1 MRILRVADLEA
12 KPGEKVSG
20 YVHVI
25 GAEFGIPVTLICGEK
40 EGGTVLIS
48 GGVHNAEYVGIQA
61 AMQLAD
67 ELDPRKIAG
76 NIIVIRLMNR
86 TGFEHRTMS
95 LTYEDGKNLNRV
107 FPGNPNGTLSDRIAY
122 TVVTEFFPKADYY
135 VDLHCGD
142 GFEGLVSYVYCTG
155 AATPEVAAKSREMAE
170 IAHVDYLVTSMCGTG
185 GAYNYAGSMGI
196 PSILLERGHSSR
208 WCEDLVAEDVHDVKN
223 ILRHL
228 RILRGKSHIHGK
240 PPIEV
245 SPVIYEDAPVSGC
258 WYPAKQPGE
267 TFKEGEVLGRICDYF
282 GRELFVYRAKM
293 GGIILYQ
300 TISLCIMKDTP
311 MVSYGTWDE
320 DTQGKIEVGSEIR
333 KGRPDLQCAE
343 NRGQGGFRILMDDFG
358 SGYSS
363 LNMLKEAPVDEI
375 KLDMRFLSAA
385 DPYGSAEEILHMI
398 ITMGNHMKLSIIAE
412 GVETEQ
418 QKVMLQGFGCNK
430 AQGYFYARPMREA
443 EYTELLRKEKA
454 EN

>member
-1 MRILRVADLEA
+1 MRNKQMRTLRVADLEA

-67 ELDPRKIAG
+67 ELDPKKIAG

-122 TVVTEFFPKADYY
+122 TVVTEFFQKADYY

-155 AATPEVAAKSREMAE
+155 AAASEVAAKSREMAE

-185 GAYNYAGSMGI
+185 GAYNYAGSIDQNVGTVGDLSGFSDQEQVSGWARTQMAWAVGCGLI
-196 PSILLERGHSSR
+196 NGKSGGALDPAGRATRSEVAAILERF
-208 WCEDLVAEDVHDVKN
+208 V
-223 ILRHL
+223 
-228 RILRGKSHIHGK
+228 
-240 PPIEV
+240 
-245 SPVIYEDAPVSGC
+245 GC
-258 WYPAKQPGE
+258 
-267 TFKEGEVLGRICDYF
+267 VLTGYTDSDGGR
-282 GRELFVYRAKM
+282 
-293 GGIILYQ
+293 
-300 TISLCIMKDTP
+300 S
-311 MVSYGTWDE
+311 
-320 DTQGKIEVGSEIR
+320 
-333 KGRPDLQCAE
+333 
-343 NRGQGGFRILMDDFG
+343 
-358 SGYSS
+358 
-363 LNMLKEAPVDEI
+363 
-375 KLDMRFLSAA
+375 
-385 DPYGSAEEILHMI
+385 
-398 ITMGNHMKLSIIAE
+398 
-412 GVETEQ
+412 
-418 QKVMLQGFGCNK
+418 
-430 AQGYFYARPMREA
+430 
-443 EYTELLRKEKA
+443 
-454 EN
+454 